1 MLLNL
6 PCLLPN
12 QTLYSWCGLV
22 HAWNGLSPVETSL
35 RLFGSKHAALIH
47 DFPSHLA
54 GLQRSTRGCLGL
66 TRTLALE
73 HTLLGYFLPLA
84 GTELVSTILSR
95 TFHDAMPE
103 LKMVLGITASRIGGR
118 HPLKGCTTCF
128 QEDEKSCGTAYWHLD
143 HQYPSVAVCRRHRC
157 PLSLVWDT
165 VTPVHR
171 RGWLLPAG
179 GLNKQWIGY
188 PNLEPVQI
196 DRLLRLAEFSEH
208 FSRRSPGSLDS
219 AVLAA
224 TYQTALQAQGLAT
237 VRGSLRLAAL
247 VKATRSHYK
256 GIETVPGFEALQ
268 AVTQDWPGLA
278 AVLARRKP
286 RPGHPLKHLLLISM
300 LFDTWRD
307 FEASYDASRL
317 QGPCD
322 IGPGPPVI
330 DHASEDFCDF
340 VTEGHS
346 IRSASRMVGIS
357 VTTGVTWANRSGL
370 PYTPRTKSFS
380 ACKKTSATKLLRHG
394 VDVAVAAMEVGIS
407 RISISRLLSSDYELK
422 EAWKLS
428 RFFKARKQARTCFI
442 RLLQQN
448 PMAQMKQVQRLSGS
462 PYMWLYRNDREWLR
476 ESIPSLWKDSKRH
489 KNHGT
494 TT

>member
-1 MLLNL
+1 
-6 PCLLPN
+6 
-12 QTLYSWCGLV
+12 
-22 HAWNGLSPVETSL
+22 
-35 RLFGSKHAALIH
+35 
-47 DFPSHLA
+47 
-54 GLQRSTRGCLGL
+54 
-66 TRTLALE
+66 
-73 HTLLGYFLPLA
+73 
-84 GTELVSTILSR
+84 
-95 TFHDAMPE
+95 
-103 LKMVLGITASRIGGR
+103 MVLGITASRIGGR
-118 HPLKGCTTCF
+118 HPLKGCITCF
-128 QEDEKSCGTAYWHLD
+128 KEDEESCGVAYWHLD

-179 GLNKQWIGY
+179 GLKKQWIEY

-208 FSRRSPGSLDS
+208 FSRRSPGSLDCT
-219 AVLAA
+219 VLAR
-224 TYQTALQAQGLAT
+224 TYQTALRAHGLAT
-237 VRGSLRLAAL
+237 ARGSLRLAAL

-286 RPGHPLKHLLLISM
+286 RPGHPLKHLLLITM
-300 LFDTWRD
+300 LFDTWQD
-307 FEASYDASRL
+307 FEVAYDASRL
-317 QGPCD
+317 QGPCN
-322 IGPGPPVI
+322 IGPEPRVI
-330 DHASEDFCDF
+330 NHVSEDFCDL

-357 VTTGVTWANRSGL
+357 VTTGVIWANRRGL

-380 ACKKTSATKLLRHG
+380 ASMKTSARKLLRHG
-394 VDVAVAAMEVGIS
+394 ADVAVAAMEVGIS

-428 RFFKARKQARTCFI
+428 RFLRTRKQARTRFI

-448 PMAQMKQVQRLSGS
+448 AMAQTKQIQGLSGS
-462 PYMWLYRNDREWLR
+462 PYIWLYRNDREWLR
-476 ESIPSLWKDSKRH
+476 ENIPSLWRNFKLR
-489 KNHGT
+489 KNRGT